1 MDYEQLR
8 KAVQTFFSD
17 TSRSARET
25 HDALCG
31 LRDEIDG
38 LIECLEADM
47 KENN

>member
-8 KAVQTFFSD
+8 KAVQKFFAD

-25 HDALCG
+25 HTDLRA
-31 LRDEIDG
+31 LRDEIEG

-47 KENN
+47 KVER